1 MHTSYDIYL
10 SQWEKGQTLSNTQ
23 CVCLGKGADSL
34 QHPVCL
40 GKGAS
45 SGPGLLGS
53 AVSI

>member
-23 CVCLGKGADSL
+23 CVCLGKGA
-34 QHPVCL
+34 
-40 GKGAS
+40 S